1 MKPLKLFWKSIA
13 NLIYYKAQVRMAVA
27 WIHTL
32 FSFSVPR
39 TGTIAEPSNIPF
51 DGTLS
56 SNDRK
61 GHQRGI
67 LILVSTTVG
76 GRGFHW
82 NCDSNGYGST
92 IRDSG
97 QYAHERC
104 WTTCRMC
111 WLGWHSYCF
120 YWIKKKMLKK

>member
-1 MKPLKLFWKSIA
+1 
-13 NLIYYKAQVRMAVA
+13 MAVS

-61 GHQRGI
+61 GHQRGS

-76 GRGFHW
+76 GGDSIGIVIPTGTDRQSEIVDSTLMSDVARRVGCVDWDAIFIGF
-82 NCDSNGYGST
+82 
-92 IRDSG
+92 IG
-97 QYAHERC
+97 Q
-104 WTTCRMC
+104 
-111 WLGWHSYCF
+111 
-120 YWIKKKMLKK
+120 KKMLKCF